1 MTLLRVGALAFAMS
15 AAALLSAHAGERSG
29 AYASLAFDNPQA
41 CAHACEEDSMCVAWA
56 FRGEECAQFA
66 TAPQDF
72 AIGPDAGLSP
82 NAPRFIRAQFAP
94 RPDVPPQNVVTDSKP
109 QHRPEI
115 SAEAHDEASLVL
127 LGGPEEGDIRSR
139 LQ

>member
-1 MTLLRVGALAFAMS
+1 MS

-29 AYASLAFDNPQA
+29 AYAVLAFDNPQA
-41 CAHACEEDSMCVAWA
+41 CARACEDDTLCVAWS
-56 FRGEECAQFA
+56 FQGEECAQFA

-72 AIGPDAGLSP
+72 TVGPNANLSS
-82 NAPRFIRAQFAP
+82 NAPRFIRTQFAP
-94 RPDVPPQNVVTDSKP
+94 HAAAPASSPNIVTTAKP
-109 QHRPEI
+109 QPV
-115 SAEAHDEASLVL
+115 AETHDEASLVL